1 MAQSVSL
8 YLATSLS
15 MEQAKKK
22 LGKGSFLFI
31 QGRSFC
37 GGWRICCSY
46 SGQIRCL
53 LPVKVYPEV
62 YGESAKVTIHNYE
75 GVVYK
80 YSILVRDKEQ
90 ERSYSYPVERDPCQ
104 VFHKA
109 PLITVIHPEASKK
122 EGVIQLCK
130 ALHFIF

>member
-1 MAQSVSL
+1 MFAD
-8 YLATSLS
+8 
-15 MEQAKKK
+15 
-22 LGKGSFLFI
+22 
-31 QGRSFC
+31 
-37 GGWRICCSY
+37 GGLLSY
-46 SGQIRCL
+46 SRQIKC

-62 YGESAKVTIHNYE
+62 YGESSKVTIHSYE

-90 ERSYSYPVERDPCQ
+90 REAILTRLKENPCQ

-122 EGVIQLCK
+122 RGCFSYVRLWV
-130 ALHFIF
+130 

>member
-1 MAQSVSL
+1 M
-8 YLATSLS
+8 
-15 MEQAKKK
+15 
-22 LGKGSFLFI
+22 
-31 QGRSFC
+31 
-37 GGWRICCSY
+37 
-46 SGQIRCL
+46 
-53 LPVKVYPEV
+53 KVYPEV

-90 ERSYSYPVERDPCQ
+90 REAILIRLKENPCQ

-122 EGVIQLCK
+122 RG
-130 ALHFIF
+130 